1 MIVPLHVHSY
11 YSLLEG
17 VISPEDI
24 IDKAISYNLDAIAL
38 TDTNAMH
45 GLIPFYKKANEKRIK
60 PLLGTYI
67 DEPGQKKIYAL
78 FLAKNF
84 NGYSDICRII
94 TSRKLKNDFSLFR
107 LLREYFPNLFIISAS
122 AELLRSIPTY
132 DNIFVELILTEAH
145 RKNSLLLFELAQNR
159 RFKYIISNPVYF
171 SNPEDFLLH
180 KVVTAVKYRD
190 TFENIRRE
198 YLIDKEFY
206 FKTPD
211 SFLKYYK
218 KIPQAFHNV
227 EYIVDNCNVDL
238 KLGKWNFPIYPDLP
252 AGQAGLK
259 GEDSFPFLWRVA
271 YAGLEMRYDKITT
284 VIRNRFEEELSVIK
298 DLGLAGYFLVVWD
311 IHREA
316 QRRGMVTIGRGSA
329 ANSIISYCL
338 GFTQVDP
345 IKHNFYFERFLN
357 KSRSSPPDIDI
368 DFSWRERDE
377 IIRYVFEKYGYDK
390 VAMISTHV
398 TIRARSA
405 FREVAKAF
413 GISEEEASKI
423 SKRIPWSNAR
433 NLPNV
438 SRLYPEARSLM
449 LDVEPWKTIVSVA
462 SRLADF
468 PRHLSIH
475 PGGIVIAPQKITTYT
490 ALEFAKNKGLGLII
504 TQPDMH
510 GIEDIGLIK
519 IDLLSQRSL
528 GVLRETIKQIETNNM
543 QPDFFTLKKKD
554 NNIKQCLPNSI
565 LEQQVGNIPTGS
577 VHSIQKKNRLH
588 STG

>member
-1 MIVPLHVHSY
+1 MIPLHVHSY

-17 VISPEDI
+17 VISPDDI
-24 IDKAISYNLDAIAL
+24 IDKALSYNLDAVAL

-45 GLIPFYKKANEKRIK
+45 GLIPFYKKANEKGIK
-60 PLLGTYI
+60 PILGTYI
-67 DEPGQKKIYAL
+67 DEPITKDSPLSLLRRGAGGEVPYAL

-84 NGYSDICRII
+84 NGYSDICKII
-94 TSRKLKNDFSLFR
+94 TSRKLKKDFSLFR
-107 LLREYFPNLFIISAS
+107 LLQEYLPDLFIISPS
-122 AELLRSIPTY
+122 AELLRSVPSY
-132 DNIFVELILTEAH
+132 DNIYAELIITDEQ
-145 RKNSLLLFELAQNR
+145 RKNSLLLYELAQNR
-159 RFKYIISNPVYF
+159 KFKYIISNPVYF
-171 SNPEDFLLH
+171 SGPEDFLLH

-190 TFENIRRE
+190 TFENIKKE

-206 FKTPD
+206 FKHPD
-211 SFLKYYK
+211 SFLKYFR
-218 KIPQAFHNV
+218 KIPEAFYNTG
-227 EYIVDNCNVDL
+227 YIAENCNVDL
-238 KLGKWNFPIYPDLP
+238 HLGKHKFPIYTDR
-252 AGQAGLK
+252 K
-259 GEDSFPFLWRVA
+259 KEDSFSYLWKISN
-271 YAGLEMRYDKITT
+271 AGLEMRYNKITSA
-284 VIRNRFEEELSVIK
+284 IRKRFEDEMNVIYN
-298 DLGLAGYFLVVWD
+298 LGIADYFLVVWD

-345 IKHNFYFERFLN
+345 IEHNFYFERFLN

-377 IIRYVFEKYGYDK
+377 IIRYVFEKYGFDK

-405 FREVAKAF
+405 FREVAKVF
-413 GISEEEASKI
+413 GISEQETNKI
-423 SKRIPWSNAR
+423 SKRIPWTDAR
-433 NLPNV
+433 NLPEV
-438 SRLYPEARSLM
+438 SRLYPEAKSLK
-449 LDVEPWKTIVSVA
+449 LDIEPWSTIVSVA
-462 SRLADF
+462 SKLANF

-510 GIEDIGLIK
+510 AIEDIGLVK

-528 GVLRETIKQIETNNM
+528 GVLRETIKQIETNNS
-543 QPDFFTLKKKD
+543 
-554 NNIKQCLPNSI
+554 NY
-565 LEQQVGNIPTGS
+565 
-577 VHSIQKKNRLH
+577 HA
-588 STG
+588 

>member
-1 MIVPLHVHSY
+1 MIIPLHVHSY

-45 GLIPFYKKANEKRIK
+45 GLIPFYKKANEKGIK
-60 PLLGTYI
+60 PILGTYI
-67 DEPGQKKIYAL
+67 NEPAKNTPLSLLRRGNGGEVIYAL

-94 TSRKLKNDFSLFR
+94 TSRKLKAGFSLFR
-107 LLREYFPNLFIISAS
+107 LLQEYFPNLFIISPS
-122 AELLRSIPTY
+122 AELLRSVPSY
-132 DNIFVELILTEAH
+132 DNIFVELILTETH
-145 RKNSLLLFELAQNR
+145 RKNSLLLYELAQNR
-159 RFKYIISNPVYF
+159 KFKFIISNPVYF
-171 SNPEDFLLH
+171 SNPEDFILH
-180 KVVTAVKYRD
+180 KVVTAVKNRD
-190 TFENIRRE
+190 TFENIKNE

-206 FKTPD
+206 FSKWSSLD
-211 SFLKYYK
+211 KSSFLKYYK

-252 AGQAGLK
+252 EQGGIK
-259 GEDSFPFLWRVA
+259 KEDSFSFLWRVA
-271 YAGLEMRYDKITT
+271 NAGLEMRYDKITT
-284 VIRNRFEEELSVIK
+284 AIRNRFEEELSVIK
-298 DLGLAGYFLVVWD
+298 DLGLADYFLVVWD

-413 GISEEEASKI
+413 GISEEETNKI
-423 SKRIPWSNAR
+423 SKRIPWSDAR

-438 SRLYPEARSLM
+438 SYLYPEARSLK
-449 LDVEPWKTIVSVA
+449 LNVEPWKTIVSVA
-462 SRLADF
+462 SRLANF

-475 PGGIVIAPQKITTYT
+475 PGGIVIAPQKITAYT

-510 GIEDIGLIK
+510 GIEDIGLVK

-528 GVLRETIKQIETNNM
+528 GVLRETIKQIETNNSSSV
-543 QPDFFTLKKKD
+543 PLSSEGVLWTL
-554 NNIKQCLPNSI
+554 
-565 LEQQVGNIPTGS
+565 
-577 VHSIQKKNRLH
+577 
-588 STG
+588 